1 MSFFRW
7 TYKFGIVQYNI
18 YPQDLIM
25 LSMKSFIKIFLTRT
39 GNYISFQTTCYE
51 FSIIRFMQYML
62 QDITIIKEIEE
73 YNFSYQDNVNET
85 KNVNMLLQ
93 FQIQLSMIIIY
104 RLHCDIV
111 QNGKINSEW
120 IKQRR
125 PGNKYNGHK
134 LWNG

>member
-1 MSFFRW
+1 M
-7 TYKFGIVQYNI
+7 
-18 YPQDLIM
+18 
-25 LSMKSFIKIFLTRT
+25 FLTRT
-39 GNYISFQTTCYE
+39 GNYTSFQTTCYE
-51 FSIIRFMQYML
+51 FSIIQFMWCMFR
-62 QDITIIKEIEE
+62 DKIIIKEIEE
-73 YNFSYQDNVNET
+73 QNFKYYDNVNET

-93 FQIQLSMIIIY
+93 FQIQHSMIIIY